1 MTQRKKIQ
9 LWVTNKVQDL
19 CDWRRPLKQQK
30 YTSTEAGLEYRKV
43 NREVRKKMKAS
54 KEEWTDEHCKNIKG
68 IMSGNSKE
76 AYNTLKILT
85 KTQQSK

>member
-43 NREVRKKMKAS
+43 NREVGNKIKAA
-54 KEEWTDEHCKNIKG
+54 KEE
-68 IMSGNSKE
+68 
-76 AYNTLKILT
+76 
-85 KTQQSK
+85 